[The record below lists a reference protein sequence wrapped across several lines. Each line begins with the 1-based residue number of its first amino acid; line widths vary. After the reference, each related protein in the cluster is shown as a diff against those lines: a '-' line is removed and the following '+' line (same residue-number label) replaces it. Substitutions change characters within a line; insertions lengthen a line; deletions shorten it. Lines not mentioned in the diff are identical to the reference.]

1 MKKIPL
7 ARVAALALLYGVAG
21 CSKPAGDLHALA
33 VGPMAGLKVTDHA
46 APAPAVPFKD
56 GAGASH
62 TLPEFK
68 GRVTIINFWANWCPP
83 CKAEIPSLAALATA
97 EAGKPLAIVP
107 ISVGKNEDETA
118 GRVFIAKNPPLA
130 FYTEPTYR
138 LAFAFSPPIGD
149 MPTTVIFDKRGIE
162 RARLPGGANWASPE
176 ARAVVEKLMAEK

>member
-7 ARVAALALLYGVAG
+7 ARAAALALLYAAAG
-21 CSKPAGDLHALA
+21 CSKPAGDLRALA
-33 VGPMAGLKVTDHA
+33 VGPMAGLKISDHA
-46 APAPAVPFKD
+46 APAPTVPFTD

-62 TLPEFK
+62 TLAEFK
-68 GRVTIINFWANWCPP
+68 GRVTIVNFWANWCPP

-97 EAGKPLAIVP
+97 EAGQPLAVAP

-118 GRVFIAKNPPLA
+118 GRTIIARNPPLV

-138 LAFAFSPPIGD
+138 LAFAFNPPIGD
-149 MPTTVIFDKRGIE
+149 MPTTVIFDKHGVE

-176 ARAVVEKLMAEK
+176 ARAVVQALIAEK